1 MSKRNTKSWKHTCK
15 AKKQYHKYYEG
26 EAIRTKNT
34 DFMTGIDEDMWADYM
49 AYDNTDDGVE
59 EE

>member
-1 MSKRNTKSWKHTCK
+1 MAKRRTLSWKHVCK
-15 AKKQYHKYYEG
+15 AKKQYNKYYVG
-26 EAIRTKNT
+26 ETVRTKET
-34 DFMTGIDEDMWADYM
+34 DFMSGVDSDIWAEYM